1 MDWTTPRTSE
11 GCNVKKRSVCAKV
24 SFYQFCFTISSS
36 PYPSCLRF
44 HVCVWAAFIKAPFMS
59 VLKPYLTFS
68 DCVYFWIAI
77 VNRATMSVAPGDES
91 HNEATLSLG
100 LHITSLRPGPHKPH
114 SRQVVDE
121 QEIGRVCSCRRQK
134 RAKTTTM
141 KRQFRHFISTTPNE
155 ALVVLFVLS
164 STTAVTS

>member
-1 MDWTTPRTSE
+1 M
-11 GCNVKKRSVCAKV
+11 CFCYVKKRSLCAFAKV

-36 PYPSCLRF
+36 PYPSTLRF

-59 VLKPYLTFS
+59 VLKPQLTFS
-68 DCVYFWIAI
+68 DWSIFSSL
-77 VNRATMSVAPGDES
+77 VNRVTMSVAQGDES

-100 LHITSLRPGPHKPH
+100 PHITSLRPGPHKTHP
-114 SRQVVDE
+114 RQVVDE
-121 QEIGRVCSCRRQK
+121 LETDRVCSGRRQK

-155 ALVVLFVLS
+155 ALVVLFVPS
-164 STTAVTS
+164 STTSVTS